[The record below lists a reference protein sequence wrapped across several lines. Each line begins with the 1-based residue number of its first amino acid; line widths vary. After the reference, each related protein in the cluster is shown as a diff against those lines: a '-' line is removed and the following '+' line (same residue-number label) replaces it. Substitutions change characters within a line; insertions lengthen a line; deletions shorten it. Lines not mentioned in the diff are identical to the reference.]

1 MVLSQASIESEYQA
15 LANGAA
21 KISWLQ
27 SLFQELHVRLSSPL
41 ILWCNNMSAGSL
53 AANPNF
59 HARTKHIEIDVH
71 FVREKVLQEQL
82 EVCYV
87 PSSDQVADILT
98 KVLLTTC
105 FLHLR
110 DKLNVQAP
118 PFCLRGNVGVN
129 DRIS

>member
-1 MVLSQASIESEYQA
+1 
-15 LANGAA
+15 
-21 KISWLQ
+21 
-27 SLFQELHVRLSSPL
+27 
-41 ILWCNNMSAGSL
+41 MSAGSL

-118 PFCLRGNVGVN
+118 PFWLRGNVGVN

>member
-15 LANGAA
+15 LVNGAA

-27 SLFQELHVRLSSPL
+27 SLFQELHVPLSSPL

-71 FVREKVLQEQL
+71 FVHEKVLQEQL
-82 EVCYV
+82 EVCCV
-87 PSSDQVADILT
+87 PSSDQAADILT
-98 KVLLTTC
+98 KVLLTAC

-118 PFCLRGNVGVN
+118 PFC
-129 DRIS
+129 